1 MPYSLIRMKRIISG
15 VSQLFTSMDKG
26 FARVES
32 DLTLLTRFRQICYES
47 NTKLEASLL
56 KLEDMINNS
65 GNDPSGISIT
75 TDANNKKTSQVSP
88 EVIDELINSREII
101 SDSILMISDYIEE
114 YAELWK
120 KSFSLNALEKFKNLI
135 INEFNLLENEIDTL
149 QMRGII
155 DHRDSILKKSTYNQ
169 TFTREIKKD

>member
-1 MPYSLIRMKRIISG
+1 M
-15 VSQLFTSMDKG
+15 FTSMDKG